1 MILAICL
8 VVQAVAAMRVLSVL
22 FVTMHTKVV
31 HGQPPASREE
41 IVSLILLRMKWG
53 IRLVLIIPFH
63 LKVREQG

>member
-1 MILAICL
+1 
-8 VVQAVAAMRVLSVL
+8 MRVLSVL

-63 LKVREQG
+63 LEVREQG